1 MTHRD
6 VILGNQYDVNEVA
19 TILGKCLVLRRK
31 PNDKKE
37 EDENLPN
44 GAFISRYNLEIRQVN
59 QKSNSSGAVSII
71 PYEGEDEDDPRAA
84 DLSVGNDDDP
94 IESKKEPEE
103 KVETDGVVVFD
114 SNDVKTSPH
123 QQSLPPT
130 LVISADA
137 NSLSLEDDG
146 DKMSDEKCIE
156 NVSLLSEEVGSD
168 ISSFIEKEQ
177 ERRKQNPTTE
187 GSITHG
193 KIHVGEHYQAV
204 LPPAITKKGDYRP
217 SRHTNPTIV
226 WMPNNKLSES
236 EVNSYLLKVAKSLG
250 SFMKSRGIKP
260 ALSNIMGGSK
270 QENSNTTT
278 INKDTI
284 STLEHDKNEKG
295 HFLKIFHRECE
306 LDKIISILNEYNYD
320 TQKAIEAIEA
330 SPNDYITFWNKQEQE
345 LFDAGFRRYCG
356 SLRRITRGVAP
367 TKNHKDVVD
376 YHYRF
381 KIPSQFLRYQE
392 KKRDQAK
399 RMLEFVDK
407 KLFEEVLSKNEAV
420 SGGSNTKANQG
431 GVTGNTVSS
440 KKIRSW

>member
-6 VILGNQYDVNEVA
+6 IILGNQYDVNEVA

-37 EDENLPN
+37 EDENLPK
-44 GAFISRYNLEIRQVN
+44 GAFISQYNLEIRQVN

-84 DLSVGNDDDP
+84 NQSVENDDDP
-94 IESKKEPEE
+94 IEFKKDSEE
-103 KVETDGVVVFD
+103 KVETDGGVVVIKNND
-114 SNDVKTSPH
+114 SKTSSN

-130 LVISADA
+130 LVIPADT
-137 NSLSLEDDG
+137 NLSSLEDYG
-146 DKMSDEKCIE
+146 EKRSDEKCIE
-156 NVSLLSEEVGSD
+156 NVSLLSEDVSSD
-168 ISSFIEKEQ
+168 VSSFVEKEQ
-177 ERRKQNPTTE
+177 ERTTQNPTTE
-187 GSITHG
+187 GSVTHG
-193 KIHVGEHYQAV
+193 KIHVGEQYQAV
-204 LPPAITKKGDYRP
+204 LPLAITKKGDYRP
-217 SRHTNPTIV
+217 SRQTNPTIV
-226 WMPNNKLSES
+226 WKPNNKLTES
-236 EVNSYLLKVAKSLG
+236 EINSYLLEVAKSLRLFIKNRG
-250 SFMKSRGIKP
+250 IEPTSSNFMK
-260 ALSNIMGGSK
+260 GSTK
-270 QENSNTTT
+270 QNKSDTTT
-278 INKDTI
+278 SKDTI
-284 STLEHDKNEKG
+284 AIPDKIEKEHS
-295 HFLKIFHRECE
+295 LKIFYRECE

-320 TQKAIEAIEA
+320 TKRAIEAIEA

-345 LFDAGFRRYCG
+345 LFNAGFRRYCG
-356 SLRRITRGVAP
+356 SLRMITRGVGP

-407 KLFEEVLSKNEAV
+407 KLFEEVLSKNEGG
-420 SGGSNTKANQG
+420 SGGSNTKSNQG
-431 GVTGNTVSS
+431 GVTGNSVSS